1 MTISDLKIYLLN
13 MSTLAISMS
22 QIDMILKLTLL
33 AVSIGYTILAISMSQ
48 IDMILKLTLLA
59 VSIGYTI
66 HKWWLLTK
74 NKNKK

>member
-13 MSTLAISMS
+13 LSTLAISMS
-22 QIDMILKLTLL
+22 QVDT
-33 AVSIGYTILAISMSQ
+33 
-48 IDMILKLTLLA
+48 ILKLTLLA

>member
-13 MSTLAISMS
+13 LSTLAISMS

-33 AVSIGYTILAISMSQ
+33 SVSIGYTA
-48 IDMILKLTLLA
+48 
-59 VSIGYTI
+59 

>member
-1 MTISDLKIYLLN
+1 MTISDLKIHLLN
-13 MSTLAISMS
+13 IGTLAISMS

-33 AVSIGYTILAISMSQ
+33 AVSIGYTM
-48 IDMILKLTLLA
+48 
-59 VSIGYTI
+59 

>member
-13 MSTLAISMS
+13 LSTLAISMS
-22 QIDMILKLTLL
+22 QVDTILKLTLL
-33 AVSIGYTILAISMSQ
+33 AVSIGYTM
-48 IDMILKLTLLA
+48 
-59 VSIGYTI
+59 

>member
-13 MSTLAISMS
+13 IGALAISMS

-33 AVSIGYTILAISMSQ
+33 VTSIGYTA
-48 IDMILKLTLLA
+48 
-59 VSIGYTI
+59 
-66 HKWWLLTK
+66 HKWWLLNK